1 MNKNLV
7 LVLIIII
14 NSCSYPEILFDE
26 LIYSNNFEENTK
38 NIDGGNI
45 VSFNTLRFRL

>member
-14 NSCSYPEILFDE
+14 KSCSYPEILFDE

-38 NIDGGNI
+38 NIDE
-45 VSFNTLRFRL
+45 

>member
-7 LVLIIII
+7 LVLIII

-38 NIDGGNI
+38 NVMRAG
-45 VSFNTLRFRL
+45 L